1 MGRRAFVTKDEKNE
15 ESALARGPR
24 GRRIKLTQ
32 TEREEFRER
41 QLAERAASMFL
52 DLENNRK
59 WPEIAQELGIT
70 IDQLK
75 NLTRGE
81 VFSEVYDA
89 MFSDLG
95 HDPRYK
101 AFAAGMADLLPVAL
115 RQLDG
120 LIRTGPPQVRM
131 QAIKFLV
138 ETAGVKIKPPDESD
152 ERQKLAEFL
161 AGSGITQNVI
171 QVNLGSEFEA
181 DIKKYLSQEAPLEGE
196 FVEAPD
202 GDQTSKSGG

>member
-1 MGRRAFVTKDEKNE
+1 MGRRAFVTKDQKDE

-41 QLAERAASMFL
+41 QLAERAATLFL

-59 WPEIAQELGIT
+59 WPEIASELGISL
-70 IDQLK
+70 DQLK

-81 VFSEVYDA
+81 IFEQVYEA

-95 HDPRYK
+95 HDPRYR
-101 AFAAGMADLLPVAL
+101 AVTAGLADLLPKAV
-115 RQLDG
+115 RQLEN
-120 LIRTGPPQVRM
+120 LVQFGPPAVKM
-131 QAIKFLV
+131 QAIKFLFD
-138 ETAGVKIKPPDESD
+138 TTGVKIRPPDESD

-161 AGSGITQNVI
+161 AGSGITQNVL
-171 QVNLGSEFEA
+171 QVNVAA
-181 DIKKYLSQEAPLEGE
+181 DFAAKVQQYLDQEVPLEGQ

-202 GDQTSKSGG
+202 TDQASKSGG